1 MAIIIVACIIILC
14 VAMFSV
20 QNAAPVAISFLFW
33 KFDAS
38 LAIVIFLSALAGAVI
53 TFTIMLWLRIRRQA
67 NKKQKQTN
75 KGNGRD
81 GSTMP

>member
-33 KFDAS
+33 RFDAS

-53 TFTIMLWLRIRRQA
+53 TFTIMFWLRIRRQA
-67 NKKQKQTN
+67 KKKQTN
-75 KGNGRD
+75 KGNGSQG
-81 GSTMP
+81 GSTTP

>member
-1 MAIIIVACIIILC
+1 MGIIIVACIIILC

-33 KFDAS
+33 RFDAS

-53 TFTIMLWLRIRRQA
+53 TFIVMFWLRVRRQA
-67 NKKQKQTN
+67 NEKENKQVKT
-75 KGNGRD
+75 
-81 GSTMP
+81 T